1 MTTSPV
7 RTPVDPPAPSK
18 RALAGVF
25 LLAWMPRLA
34 LALVFLQFPL
44 GLDDMYQYD
53 MLGLSIARGNG
64 YRWYQRDYVE
74 RFERYFDRW
83 YQIDLDPESIPEE
96 GYLTVFRPPGYPAFL
111 AAVYLAAGETNRLA
125 ATRLVQSVLGAA
137 LAPLTLLLASR
148 LRLPP
153 RVARIAAVV
162 LALYPILW
170 MYPLGLGSENL
181 FIPLTVAGAILMLG
195 AAADRRPASALTAG
209 LVLGAAALT
218 RGALALFLVFAAG
231 WLLRTAGRRSA
242 IPFTIAAAALLV
254 PWSMRNSLVLGRPAF
269 VENSMGY
276 NLFVG
281 YHPVGSGG
289 FVASVALEPTRFI
302 DDNERDRWTT
312 GQALGFIR
320 DDPLRALSLL
330 PRRLAYLVGFE
341 TRELIFFYTGNLFGP
356 IPVPG
361 LLLAFAVLVLPWA
374 AVAASAPI
382 GLAAAGAQSGR
393 NLVLLLIG
401 ATLLGYVPVLA
412 EPRFHLPLLPF
423 LAPYAAA
430 AWIRPSAFIPARAT
444 GSRLA
449 YSLALCA
456 LVLLLALWAWDF
468 ARQAPRLRAV
478 LSPGGNTLRLD
489 Y

>member
-1 MTTSPV
+1 MTTSPA
-7 RTPVDPPAPSK
+7 RAPVDPAAPGK

-34 LALVFLQFPL
+34 LALVFLRFPL

-64 YRWYQRDYVE
+64 YRWYQREYVE
-74 RFERYFDRW
+74 RFESYFDRW
-83 YQIDLDPESIPEE
+83 YHIDLDPESIPEK

-111 AAVYLAAGETNRLA
+111 AAVYLAVGETNRLA
-125 ATRLVQSVLGAA
+125 VTRLVQSVMGAA

-148 LRLPP
+148 LRLPRP
-153 RVARIAAVV
+153 AGLFAAVV

-181 FIPLTVAGAILMLG
+181 FIPLTVAGVILLLR
-195 AAADRRPASALTAG
+195 AATDRRTKSALAAG

-218 RGALALFLVFAAG
+218 RGALALFVIVAAG
-231 WLLRTAGRRSA
+231 WLLRTAGRRPA
-242 IPFTIAAAALLV
+242 VLFALAAVALLV
-254 PWSMRNSLVLGRPAF
+254 PWSIRNSLVLGRPAF

-281 YHPVGSGG
+281 YHPQGSGG

-312 GQALGFIR
+312 DQALGFIR
-320 DDPLRALSLL
+320 DDPLRALRLL

-341 TRELIFFYTGNLFGP
+341 TRELIFFYTGNLFGA
-356 IPVPG
+356 IPLPG
-361 LLLAFAVLVLPWA
+361 LLVAYAVLVLPWA
-374 AVAASAPI
+374 AVAASAPF
-382 GLAAAGAQSGR
+382 GLAAADVRSGR

-401 ATLLGYVPVLA
+401 ATLLAYVPVLA

-423 LAPYAAA
+423 LASYAAA
-430 AWIRPSAFIPARAT
+430 GWIRPAAFTPSRAT

-449 YSLALCA
+449 HSLALGA
-456 LVLLLALWAWDF
+456 LVLLLALWAWDSV
-468 ARQAPRLRAV
+468 RQAPKLIAV